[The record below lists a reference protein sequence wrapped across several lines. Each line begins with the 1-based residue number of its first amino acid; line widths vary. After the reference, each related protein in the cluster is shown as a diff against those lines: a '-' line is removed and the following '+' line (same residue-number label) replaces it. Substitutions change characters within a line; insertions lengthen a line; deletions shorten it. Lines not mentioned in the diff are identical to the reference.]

1 MTAIYIWPAVCSYHS
16 TIETSR
22 CLFRRSFSAPKTN
35 AAHCRKDLI
44 IAKWRRQIFQGKY
57 SSQSRYNSPKRSY
70 VNINILCVGCI
81 RLYGLVPQSSRWY
94 IISTQCKRVSQLL
107 PHSSRAVI
115 WLPDLQ
121 IRKSVYVRLQTNS
134 WMIHV
139 ELLYTT
145 QCTKQR
151 PRYWHPSIARL
162 CSYSAFVQLSE
173 ARSQILV
180 GFRSV
185 VDKGKKKVNWCEI
198 QYEKV

>member
-94 IISTQCKRVSQLL
+94 IISTHAAEKGFSAITSQQSCSHMVTRFADSQVCVRTFANKLL
-107 PHSSRAVI
+107 NDTCRI
-115 WLPDLQ
+115 
-121 IRKSVYVRLQTNS
+121 IVYNT
-134 WMIHV
+134 MYKA
-139 ELLYTT
+139 ET
-145 QCTKQR
+145 
-151 PRYWHPSIARL
+151 
-162 CSYSAFVQLSE
+162 
-173 ARSQILV
+173 QILASFNRQTLLLF
-180 GFRSV
+180 GLRPTFRGTLADTSWISF
-185 VDKGKKKVNWCEI
+185 GGR
-198 QYEKV
+198 QG